1 MKELT
6 LREAI
11 EALKA
16 GKKIRLNQK
25 NSTPFCLNEEGL
37 FKFDGFEIEEGIL
50 IKLGYIDSLC
60 NCISDFE
67 NIMNRK
73 GFILVEEPILDDKEK
88 NYLGNIIKPFKEK
101 YTAMTITKIATKF
114 HTAYICIALIEK
126 GKKDACHE
134 EIALP
139 YFDRDKMY
147 KGMEL
152 DKEYTLKELDL

>member
-16 GKKIRLNQK
+16 GKKVRLNQRD
-25 NSTPFCLNEEGL
+25 STPFCLDEEGL
-37 FKFDGFEIEEGIL
+37 FKFDGHEIGEGVIG
-50 IKLGYIDSLC
+50 LGYHDCLY

-67 NIMNRK
+67 SIINRK
-73 GFILVEEPILDDKEK
+73 CFVLVENPILDDMEK
-88 NYLGNIIKPFKEK
+88 NYLGSIIKPFKEK

-126 GKKDACHE
+126 GKEDECHE

-139 YFDRDKMY
+139 YFGRDKMY

-152 DKEYTLKELDL
+152 DREYTLEELGL

>member
-11 EALKA
+11 KALKA

-37 FKFDGFEIEEGIL
+37 FKFDGFKIEEGIL

-60 NCISDFE
+60 SCISDFE

-101 YTAMTITKIATKF
+101 YTAMTITKIAARF
-114 HTAYICIALIEK
+114 HTAYIWIALIEK
-126 GKKDACHE
+126 GKKDACYE

-139 YFDRDKMY
+139 SFDRDKMY
-147 KGMEL
+147 KGMEF